1 MQVCSSCGAQND
13 DTAKFCSQC
22 ATSLAKATA
31 TRREERKIITVVFA
45 DIVGS
50 TARAERL
57 DPEDVRAILAPYHD
71 RLRHELER
79 HGGSVEKFIGDA
91 VVGVFGAPIAHEDD
105 AERAVRAA
113 LAIQSAIAELNEAD
127 PALELEVR
135 IGVNSGEALVSLD
148 ARPEA
153 GEAMV
158 AGDVMNVGAR
168 LQSAAPP
175 TAVLVSDS
183 TYRATSRA
191 IEYEPT
197 DPIEAKGN
205 SDPLGAWI
213 AVAPRARF
221 GLDVFQTGR
230 AQLVGRQR
238 ELDLLA
244 AALARARAEREP
256 QLVTL
261 VGVPGI
267 GKSRLVYE
275 LWRIVEDD
283 PDLIVW
289 RQGRSLPYGE
299 GVAFW
304 AVGEVVKAQAG
315 ILESDSVAAV
325 ETKLAGSVAD
335 LVSEHEAE
343 WVERHLRPLVGLGGD
358 LGTGEGSR
366 AEAFAA
372 WRRFFEGLAERWPV
386 VLVFEDLQWADDGLL
401 EFVDGLVERVAGI
414 PLLVVCSARPEL
426 LERRSDWG
434 GGKRNALTISLP
446 PLSEEDT
453 ARLLADLLE
462 RPVLPAEEQTA
473 LLQRAGGNPLYA
485 EEYARILEAGTSVDD
500 VPETLQGVVTGRIDA
515 LPGEEKEVLQQAA
528 VLGKL
533 FWTDALEKAFAIDA
547 WVLEERLHALERK
560 EFVRREH
567 RSAVAGARQY
577 VFVHALVRDGAYG
590 QMPRAARARAHE
602 RVSDWID
609 RLPADRAEERAEML
623 AHHLVQAVEYG
634 RAAGLD
640 VSALVSRA
648 GPALVEAGDR
658 AWRLGVAGGALSF
671 YEHARSLDPA
681 LSDDPYFQLKI
692 GTTLLFEKLSGVAE
706 LDQAAA
712 ALAEHDPATAAVA
725 VMTAGEVHWQRGDHD
740 GAFAYFDRAA
750 LAVETLPTS
759 REKLDVMA
767 QLARFLTLAG
777 RQTEGLALAE
787 EAVAMAQQEG
797 DDDLLIDILNT
808 RGLARMHF
816 AETPWISDLESSL
829 ALALERGSFRAGRSY
844 LNLGS
849 SLLSQAADVRRSHS
863 LTRDGLQFT
872 ERLGGFKASIRWFHA
887 NLAES
892 GFHLGEWS
900 ESLELVERELAD
912 PEPSYLAPQCLEV
925 RAHIRL
931 VRGDLDGALADA
943 ERAAE
948 EARAIVDPQA
958 YLPALATLAF
968 VGARTQHTERAGAA
982 IEELVVLLE
991 ELGPSGVGGTGGA
1004 WVVDFAL
1011 ALLELG
1017 REHELLAFTSH
1028 LAISTPWL
1036 EVAREIAQG
1045 QFVDA
1050 SDRLG
1055 TTGSVAY
1062 ESSVRLSAA
1071 RRLSAEGRH
1080 AEAERQLTPALA
1092 FYRGVGAT
1100 AAIREG
1106 ESLLAAAS

>member
-1 MQVCSSCGAQND
+1 MQACPSCGSQND
-13 DTAKFCSQC
+13 DAAKFCSQC
-22 ATSLAKATA
+22 GSVLAKAA
-31 TRREERKIITVVFA
+31 VTRREERKIVTVVFA

-50 TARAERL
+50 TARADRL
-57 DPEDVRAILAPYHD
+57 DPEDVQAILAPYHE

-113 LAIQSAIAELNEAD
+113 LAIQTAIAELNDAD

-175 TAVLVSDS
+175 AAVLVSDS

-191 IEYEPT
+191 IEYEPAE
-197 DPIEAKGN
+197 PIEAKGK
-205 SDPLGAWI
+205 SDPLGVWI

-230 AQLVGRQR
+230 AQLVGRER

-275 LWRIVEDD
+275 LWRIVDDD

-299 GVAFW
+299 GVAFR
-304 AVGEVVKAQAG
+304 ALGEIVKAQAG
-315 ILESDSVAAV
+315 ILETDSAATV
-325 ETKLAGSVAD
+325 EAKLGATVED
-335 LVSEHEAE
+335 LVSEHERE
-343 WVERHLRPLVGLGGD
+343 WVERHLRPIVGLGGD
-358 LGTGEGSR
+358 LGTGEGYQ

-372 WRRFFEGLAERWPV
+372 WRRFFEALAERWPA

-401 EFVDGLVERVAGI
+401 DFVDGLVERVAGVS
-414 PLLVVCSARPEL
+414 LLVVCSARPEL
-426 LERRSDWG
+426 LERRSGWG
-434 GGKRNALTISLP
+434 GGKRNALAISLP
-446 PLSEEDT
+446 PLSEADT

-462 RPVLPAEEQTA
+462 RPVLPADEQTA

-485 EEYARILEAGTSVDD
+485 EEYARMLDAGTSVGD
-500 VPETLQGVVTGRIDA
+500 VPETLQGVVTARIDA

-528 VLGKL
+528 VLGKV

-560 EFVRREH
+560 EFVRRDH

-609 RLPADRAEERAEML
+609 RLPADRTEDRAEML
-623 AHHLVQAVEYG
+623 AHHLVYSVEYG

-640 VSALVSRA
+640 VSSLVSRA
-648 GPALVEAGDR
+648 GRALVEAGDR
-658 AWRLGVAGGALSF
+658 AWRLGAAEGALSF
-671 YEHARSLDPA
+671 YEHARSLDPTV
-681 LSDDPYFQLKI
+681 SDDPYFLLKI
-692 GTTLLFEKLSGVAE
+692 GTTLLYEDLSGVAE
-706 LDQAAA
+706 LEQAAV
-712 ALAEHDPATAAVA
+712 ALEEPDPAAAAVA

-750 LAVETLPTS
+750 LAVETLPPS
-759 REKLDVMA
+759 REKLDVTA

-777 RQTEGLALAE
+777 RRAEGLARAE
-787 EAVAMAQQEG
+787 EAIAMAQQQG
-797 DDDLLIDILNT
+797 DDDFLIDVLNT
-808 RGLARMHF
+808 RGLVRMHY
-816 AETPWISDLESSL
+816 ADTAWQEDLESSL
-829 ALALERGSFRAGRSY
+829 ALALERGSWRAGRSY

-863 LTRDGLQFT
+863 VTREGLQFT
-872 ERLGGFKASIRWFHA
+872 EKLGGFKISMRWFQA

-892 GFHLGEWS
+892 GFHLGEWG
-900 ESLELVERELAD
+900 ESLELVEQELAD
-912 PEPSYLAPQCLEV
+912 PEPSYLRPQCSEV
-925 RAHIRL
+925 RAHMRL
-931 VRGDLDGALADA
+931 VRGDPEGALADA
-943 ERAAE
+943 EQAAD

-968 VGARTQHTERAGAA
+968 VSASLQDAERAGAA
-982 IEELVVLLE
+982 IEELVALLE
-991 ELGPSGVGGTGGA
+991 ELGPSGGTGGA
-1004 WVVDFAL
+1004 WIVDLAL
-1011 ALLELG
+1011 ALVELG
-1017 REHELLAFTSH
+1017 REHELLDHTSH

-1036 EVAREIAQG
+1036 EAAREIARG
-1045 QFVDA
+1045 QLVDA
-1050 SDRLG
+1050 AVRLG

-1062 ESSVRLSAA
+1062 ESSARLSAA

-1092 FYRGVGAT
+1092 FYRSVGAS
-1100 AAIREG
+1100 AAVREG